1 MLYKIFRIQIY
12 RVDLCFR
19 FMEHSRHERSWLGPT
34 ILLCSYGFFTYIK
47 PSEPYITPFL
57 MGPHKNLSAE
67 EIVNQIYPVWS
78 YSYTV
83 FLVPIFLLTD
93 YLRYKPIIAL
103 QGVGYIGCWLL
114 LVFSGGVPLM
124 QLMQVFYGLAT
135 ACEIGY
141 YSYIYS
147 VVDAEHYQ
155 KATSYVRS
163 STQLGLFLGSALSQ
177 ILVSVAHIDYIYLN
191 VISLV
196 NVSIGFIIALF
207 LPFPKRSLYFYRKAE
222 PVKASV
228 AENVDEIDEGDITVI
243 PPVTDNTQPD
253 FVEHEADVQ
262 ELSSAPSGC
271 SRWKSVTYLLLED
284 LKHCYSSPQLLR
296 WSVWWALS
304 TCGWILVV
312 NYIQNLWELISPS
325 QGHESEVYNGAVE
338 AAAQIL
344 GAGAAFS
351 VGYMR
356 VDWKKWGEMFLGWGS
371 VIKSGLLLI
380 MYMTTDIWICYV
392 AYIIFIGLYNF
403 VITISQFQIAV
414 GLSTERF
421 ALVFGMN
428 TFFAV
433 VLNSLLTLIIVDD
446 AVLGLD
452 AKTQF
457 VIYSGYFGVI
467 AITYLSHGIYDL
479 CCKSRQDTEEE
490 PVSSEEIEDRL
501 LSATD

>member
-141 YSYIYS
+141 YSYIY
-147 VVDAEHYQ
+147 
-155 KATSYVRS
+155 R
-163 STQLGLFLGSALSQ
+163 
-177 ILVSVAHIDYIYLN
+177 
-191 VISLV
+191 
-196 NVSIGFIIALF
+196 
-207 LPFPKRSLYFYRKAE
+207 AE